1 VSTQGAKPDEH
12 ARIRETARR
21 ARAASRVVAA
31 LDGATRSGVLMTLR
45 SLVLD
50 RTRDIL
56 DANARDM
63 DAARDAGVD
72 APKLRRLALSEDSIA
87 RLADGIAQVAA
98 MDDPVGAVTRESE
111 RDNGLVVRRVRSPL
125 GVIAMIYEARPGV
138 TLDAFAL
145 CFKAGNACILK
156 GGREAARS
164 NALLAGLAHRA
175 LREHGAPENAVGSI
189 STIGRDAVRTMLTLS
204 EDIDLVIPR
213 GGEALI
219 RFVHEHARVPTVLH
233 FKGVC
238 HIYVDED
245 ADLDRALDIVAS
257 AKTSNPATCNTVE
270 CVLVHESVSGAFLP
284 KLKAS
289 LDRLGVE
296 LRADPR
302 ARALAPD
309 AALATDDDWGREYLD
324 LILACRVV
332 DSMDEAI
339 EHIERFGSDHTEA
352 IVTRD
357 GGNAEAFTRRVGSS
371 CVLVNASTRFND
383 GYQLGLGAEIGISTS
398 RVHAYGPMGLEGLT
412 IERWVVLGD
421 GQTR

>member
-1 VSTQGAKPDEH
+1 VNTPHDTSDEH
-12 ARIRETARR
+12 DLIRGIARR
-21 ARAASRVVAA
+21 ARAASRRVAA
-31 LDGATRSGVLMTLR
+31 LDGPTRAAVLRALR
-45 SLVLD
+45 DRVLAHTD
-50 RTRDIL
+50 DIL
-56 DANARDM
+56 AANALDT
-63 DAARDAGVD
+63 DAAQSAGID
-72 APKLRRLALSEDSIA
+72 APKLKRLALTKDAIEQ
-87 RLADGIAQVAA
+87 LADGIAQIAG
-98 MDDPVGAVTRESE
+98 MDDPVGAVTRETT

-164 NALLAGLAHRA
+164 NALLADLARDA
-175 LREHGAPENAVGSI
+175 LREHGAPEDAIQSI

-204 EDIDLVIPR
+204 GDIDLAIPR

-219 RFVHEHARVPTVLH
+219 TFVHEHARIPTVLH

-238 HIYVDED
+238 HIYIDQG
-245 ADLDRALDIVAS
+245 ADLDQALDIVTT
-257 AKTSNPATCNTVE
+257 AKTSNPATCNTAE
-270 CVLVHESVSGAFLP
+270 CVLVHETEADAFLP
-284 KLKAS
+284 ALKDR
-289 LDRLGVE
+289 LDALGVE
-296 LRADPR
+296 LRADERTR
-302 ARALAPD
+302 AIIPS
-309 AALATDDDWGREYLD
+309 ATSAHDEDWGREYLD

-332 DSMDEAI
+332 GSMDDAI
-339 EHIERFGSDHTEA
+339 DHIERFGSDHTEA

-357 GGNAEAFTRRVGSS
+357 EDRARDFTRRVRSS

>member
-1 VSTQGAKPDEH
+1 MTETRDEH
-12 ARIRETARR
+12 GEIRGIARG
-21 ARAASRVVAA
+21 ARAASRAVAA
-31 LDGATRSGVLMTLR
+31 LDGATRAAVL
-45 SLVLD
+45 
-50 RTRDIL
+50 RDLGERVVDAAGEIL
-56 DANARDM
+56 AANDADM
-63 DAARDAGVD
+63 DAAREAGVD
-72 APKLRRLALSEDSIA
+72 GPKLRRLRLTRESIGQ
-87 RLADGIAQVAA
+87 LADGIGQIAS
-98 MDDPVGAVTRESE
+98 MEDPVGAVTRESVMG
-111 RDNGLVVRRVRSPL
+111 NGLVVRRVRSPL

-145 CFKAGNACILK
+145 CFKAGNACVLK

-164 NALLAGLAHRA
+164 NALLAALARGA
-175 LREHGAPENAVGSI
+175 LAAHGAPEDAIRSV
-189 STIGRDAVRTMLTLS
+189 STIGRDAVRTLVTLTD
-204 EDIDLVIPR
+204 DIDLVIPR

-238 HIYVDED
+238 HIYVDEG
-245 ADLDRALDIVAS
+245 ADLGMALEIVAT

-270 CVLVHESVSGAFLP
+270 CVLVHGSVAGAFVPMLAAR
-284 KLKAS
+284 LGE
-289 LDRLGVE
+289 LGVE
-296 LRADPR
+296 LRADGR
-302 ARALAPD
+302 ARELAPG
-309 AALATDDDWGREYLD
+309 AAPAGEDDWGREYLD

-339 EHIERFGSDHTEA
+339 DHIARHGSDHTES

-357 GGNAEAFTRRVGSS
+357 ADRGRRFCARVRSS

-398 RVHAYGPMGLEGLT
+398 RIHAYGPMGLEGLT
-412 IERWVVLGD
+412 IERWVVEGQ